1 MKKIIKFI
9 EGLVYPAKCAY
20 CNRITDIGKDIKVC
34 EDCQRKVALCEN
46 SLCCRICG
54 KPQVSVGDKGMC
66 YSCLTRTYRTYK
78 KAAAVV
84 KYDHLTASGVKRYKD
99 GRHKQ
104 VGKFFASQMA
114 NRLKSEFEN
123 VKFDYIVGV
132 PPDKKRTMKRGSDP
146 IEYICRHL
154 SYLTDIPYLK
164 GALRRIKDVPK
175 QSTLKYE
182 ERLTNLI
189 GAIGLGK
196 GINVEKK
203 TLLLIDDVMT
213 TGSTVNECGYIL
225 KEGGAKAV
233 YVLTFAT
240 VIKEPKT
247 YKNAKE
253 KAEKL

>member
-9 EGLVYPAKCAY
+9 EGLIYPTKCVY
-20 CNRITDIGKDIKVC
+20 CNKITDIGKDIKVC
-34 EDCQRKVALCEN
+34 GDCQKKIVLCEK
-46 SLCCRICG
+46 SLCCKICG
-54 KPQVSVGDKGMC
+54 KPQVSLGERGMC
-66 YSCLTRTYRTYK
+66 YTCQTRTYRTYK

-84 KYDHLTASGVKRYKD
+84 KYDKLTASGVKRYKD
-99 GRHKQ
+99 GVNKQ
-104 VGKFFASQMA
+104 AGKMFALQMSQ
-114 NRLKSEFEN
+114 RLEREFPK
-123 VKFDYIVGV
+123 VSFDYIVGV
-132 PPDKKRTMKRGSDP
+132 APSKKRTVKRGVDP
-146 IEYICRHL
+146 VQHL
-154 SYLTDIPYLK
+154 CIRLSRLTGIPYLK

-189 GAIGLGK
+189 GAIGLGN
-196 GINVEKK
+196 GICVEDK
-203 TLLLIDDVMT
+203 TLLLVDDVMT

-247 YKNAKE
+247 YKNK
-253 KAEKL
+253 KAEVQKL